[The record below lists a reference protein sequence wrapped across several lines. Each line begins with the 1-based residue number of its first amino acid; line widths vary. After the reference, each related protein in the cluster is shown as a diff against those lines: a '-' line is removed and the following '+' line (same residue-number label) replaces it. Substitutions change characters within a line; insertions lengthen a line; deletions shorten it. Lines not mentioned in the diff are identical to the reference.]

1 MEGKCMQTPQRLSQS
16 KFTGIIN
23 PEVDIISMTDNPVG
37 TLFAVWH
44 GSRRA
49 NRVSPKLV
57 EELLTLRGS
66 KDYLNWSLDV
76 CDTAETI
83 LSDYPE
89 YDVDKEG
96 TIMDR
101 AGRVV
106 MEIVKSSLKASLPAS
121 NCVHF
126 TIEVEDATVAWREQL
141 VRSKFADYWVWSSRV
156 LDLKTMDIN
165 EPRSVKLL
173 GGDEAVK
180 IYHETA
186 DMIREAY
193 RQLEELGVPM
203 EDIRLQPQQQTHR
216 VYWMIGLR
224 ALITVMNRR
233 SDWIAQ
239 ASLWTPIISG
249 LCKQLRETSLWEVL
263 EELIGKPPVK
273 LNFNHDTGNYEVAEY
288 LMDADSE
295 DRYQGRDV
303 APCDPLWLSYKGLS
317 LPKHT
322 DLEFYDYMKSMFIN
336 IWSDEY
342 LSVVGWD
349 RNDPTKLGP
358 YDRPVD

>member
-1 MEGKCMQTPQRLSQS
+1 MQTPKRLSQS
-16 KFTGIIN
+16 SFTGIIN
-23 PEVDIISMTDNPVG
+23 PEVNIISMTDNPVG
-37 TLFAVWH
+37 TLFSVWH

-49 NRVSPKLV
+49 NKVSPQLV
-57 EELLTLRGS
+57 EELLSLRGS
-66 KDYLNWSLDV
+66 SMSTISKEVL
-76 CDTAETI
+76 DTAYII
-83 LSDYPE
+83 LDDYPE
-89 YDVDKEG
+89 YNTDTTG
-96 TIMDR
+96 TTIDQ

-106 MEIVKSSLKASLPAS
+106 IDIVKSSLKSSLPAS

-126 TIEVEDATVAWREQL
+126 TIEVDKATVAWREQL

-173 GGDEAVK
+173 GGDKAQK

-186 DMIREAY
+186 DYIRKAY
-193 RQLEELGVPM
+193 KELEELGVPM

-224 ALITVMNRR
+224 ALVAVMNRR

-249 LCKQLRETSLWEVL
+249 LCKNLRNTSLWEVL
-263 EELIGKPPVK
+263 EDLVGKPPVK
-273 LNFNHDTGNYEVAEY
+273 LNYNQDTGKYEVSEY
-288 LMDADSE
+288 LMEADSE

-342 LSVVGWD
+342 LDVVGWD
-349 RNDPTKLGP
+349 RSNPSKLGP
-358 YDRPVD
+358 YDRPID